1 MLHGFYLFKRVR
13 SQKILLK
20 GVLIRMHIPDGYLS
34 PVTALPIAAVMVP
47 IIGIA
52 VKKVQTTMKK
62 KQAPL
67 LAIGAAFS
75 FLIMMFN
82 LPIPGGSSA
91 HAVGAVLIAILLG
104 PWAATVAV
112 TVALIIQ
119 AMIFG
124 DGGII
129 TLGANC
135 FNIAFL
141 MSFGGYYSYRLI
153 KAKADAS
160 SIRGLVAAA
169 CGGYIGINLAALST
183 AVMFGMQYHWFQGP
197 DGTPLYFM
205 YPLKVALTVMMGEHL
220 LFAGP
225 VESAFTVLGVLFVAR
240 TYPEMIGSSA
250 IKTGK
255 TKGVMANV

>member
-1 MLHGFYLFKRVR
+1 M
-13 SQKILLK
+13 
-20 GVLIRMHIPDGYLS
+20 S
-34 PVTALPIAAVMVP
+34 PLTALPIAAVMVP
-47 IIGIA
+47 IIGVA

-62 KQAPL
+62 KQVPL
-67 LAIGAAFS
+67 LAVGAAFS
-75 FLIMMFN
+75 FIIMMLN

-112 TVALIIQ
+112 AVALTIQ
-119 AMIFG
+119 ALIFG

-141 MSFGGYYSYRLI
+141 MSFSGYYAYRLF
-153 KAKADAS
+153 KAKAEIS
-160 SIRGLVAAA
+160 SLRGLVAAA

-183 AVMFGMQYHWFQGP
+183 ALMFGMQYHLFQAP

-205 YPLKVALTVMMGEHL
+205 YPLKFAVTVMMGEHL

-225 VESAFTVLGVLFVAR
+225 VESVFTVLGVLFVAQ
-240 TYPEMIGSSA
+240 TYPELIGTDRNNREN
-250 IKTGK
+250 K
-255 TKGVMANV
+255 KGVMASV